1 MKKRKQSALV
11 LGVTIGL
18 SVLTSVSAF
27 AGKWVKGSYGWW
39 YKNDDG
45 SYPTDTW
52 EWIDG
57 NKDGIAECYY
67 FDSLGYIVTND
78 YVDDYQL
85 NQNGA
90 WVINGKVQTKEVNVE
105 IPSQIDTLTGIYTLK
120 YYDIDGEGRTYVN
133 SSNEKLYIVLN
144 GEDMTV
150 WTNTRYISTP
160 IILTKA
166 EEGHY
171 ATDGGKGDGHI
182 FVFDNGMVGCASA
195 AEIDYYQKD

>member
-1 MKKRKQSALV
+1 MKNRKQSVLV
-11 LGVTIGL
+11 LGMTIGL
-18 SVLTSVSAF
+18 SILTSISAF

-78 YVDDYQL
+78 SVDDYQL

-90 WVINGKVQTKEVNVE
+90 WVINGKVQTKEMNVE
-105 IPSQIDTLTGIYTLK
+105 LPSQIDTLTGIYTLK
-120 YYDIDGEGRTYVN
+120 YYDIDSEGRTYVN

-150 WTNTRYISTP
+150 WTNTSTISIP
-160 IILTKA
+160 AIFSKA

-171 ATDGGKGDGHI
+171 ADLGGKGDWHI
-182 FVFDNGMVGCASA
+182 FEFDNGMVGLASGE
-195 AEIDYYQKD
+195 EIDYYEKD